1 LAAGAASLAKIA
13 STKVGNG
20 ASCGAKV
27 ISSFLT
33 GVGKVLAAG
42 RDVSALKA
50 KVTPGC
56 RVKVAAP
63 RCGCSRPTP
72 LGLATTFFVSSFP
85 EGTEVLTPNG
95 RVAIESLREGDLV
108 IARDEDNGVS
118 GVFPVT
124 ALMSRTAAEVI
135 WLTLENEAGQTTRMG
150 VTSEH
155 PLFVVDDG
163 WTDAK
168 EVVVGDLIR
177 DAELLPL
184 TVLLVEI
191 DATPTRVHNL
201 EIADAHTY
209 FVGELE
215 AWGHNSGRPPAQ
227 WWKNLLND
235 PKQPSF
241 LKGCLLAQKNR
252 GVPPSRWRLPAGY
265 DQGHYPGNRGKHDMT
280 SRPEVSCQNRARPGI
295 TRRNPKWR

>member
-1 LAAGAASLAKIA
+1 
-13 STKVGNG
+13 
-20 ASCGAKV
+20 
-27 ISSFLT
+27 
-33 GVGKVLAAG
+33 
-42 RDVSALKA
+42 
-50 KVTPGC
+50 
-56 RVKVAAP
+56 
-63 RCGCSRPTP
+63 
-72 LGLATTFFVSSFP
+72 VSSFP

-124 ALMSRTAAEVI
+124 ALISRTAAEVI

-184 TVLLVEI
+184 TVLAVEI

-209 FVGELE
+209 FAGELE
-215 AWGHNSGRPPAQ
+215 AWGHNSRRPTKSTKDAVNQRDGCNCVYCGTETDPTAGSPNSREYDHY
-227 WWKNLLND
+227 WPYSDGGGGVRLLSPYGM
-235 PKQPSF
+235 PK
-241 LKGCLLAQKNR
+241 
-252 GVPPSRWRLPAGY
+252 PPPIS
-265 DQGHYPGNRGKHDMT
+265 K
-280 SRPEVSCQNRARPGI
+280 
-295 TRRNPKWR
+295 TRIE